1 MIHGSSIIDYYG
13 DKQDSLIP
21 VAGPGHWN
29 DPEIIVNMV
38 ILNLSEYSLI
48 VFQNDSLNSFLLHFD
63 RFEHETID
71 NRSDGFS

>member
-1 MIHGSSIIDYYG
+1 MIRWSSIIDYYG

-48 VFQNDSLNSFLLHFD
+48 VFQNDSLNSFLLHFEFLTD
-63 RFEHETID
+63 L
-71 NRSDGFS
+71 NPKP

>member
-63 RFEHETID
+63 RFEPETID